1 MEGTEALNFGL
12 IGRNIEYSFSRAF
25 FKEKFEHLNLP
36 HYYQNFDLQSLE
48 ELDKVW
54 KTKNLK
60 GCNVTIPYKQEIIA
74 HLDLLS
80 PEAAEIG
87 AVNCIKIEDNKR
99 VGYNTDAYG
108 FSTSFKPLLSTK
120 DRNAIVLGA
129 NGGAA
134 KAVIYALES
143 MEIRVTKIGR
153 ESNDKID
160 FTYDELDEELIKGHE
175 IIINCTPLGTHPNV
189 EQKPNFPYHHLN
201 SKHYLF
207 DLVYRPEKTA
217 FLKEGEAR
225 GGRICNGSLML
236 KWQAEKS
243 WEIWNSL

>member
-1 MEGTEALNFGL
+1 
-12 IGRNIEYSFSRAF
+12 
-25 FKEKFEHLNLP
+25 
-36 HYYQNFDLQSLE
+36 
-48 ELDKVW
+48 
-54 KTKNLK
+54 
-60 GCNVTIPYKQEIIA
+60 
-74 HLDLLS
+74 
-80 PEAAEIG
+80 PEATEIG
-87 AVNCIKIEDNKR
+87 AVNCIHIENNKR

-108 FSTSFKPLLSTK
+108 FSTSFKPLLSAE
-120 DRNAIVLGA
+120 DQNAIVLGA

-153 ESNDKID
+153 RSNDEID
-160 FTYDELDEELIKGHE
+160 FTYDELDEELIEGHQ

-189 EQKPNFPYHHLN
+189 DQKPNIPYHHLN

-225 GGRICNGSLML
+225 GSRICNGAMML

>member
-36 HYYQNFDLQSLE
+36 HHYQNYDLQSLE
-48 ELDKVW
+48 DLEKVW
-54 KTKNLK
+54 ETKNLK

-74 HLDLLS
+74 HLDSLS
-80 PEAAEIG
+80 PEATKIG
-87 AVNCIKIEDNKR
+87 AVNCIHIENNKR

-108 FSTSFKPLLSTK
+108 FSTSFKPLLRSE
-120 DRNAIVLGA
+120 DQNAIVLGA

-143 MEIRVTKIGR
+143 MEIKVTKIGR
-153 ESNDKID
+153 QSNDEID
-160 FTYDELDEELIKGHE
+160 FTYNELDKVLIEGHQ
-175 IIINCTPLGTHPNV
+175 IIINCTPLGTHPKV
-189 EQKPNFPYHHLN
+189 DQKPNITYDHLN

-225 GGRICNGSLML
+225 GTRICNGSMML

>member
-12 IGRNIEYSFSRAF
+12 IGRSIEYSFSRAF

-36 HYYQNFDLQSLE
+36 HHYQNFDLQSLE

-60 GCNVTIPYKQEIIA
+60 GGNVTIPYKQEIIA

-87 AVNCIKIEDNKR
+87 AVNCIHIEDNKR

-108 FSTSFKPLLSTK
+108 FLTSFKPLLSTK
-120 DRNAIVLGA
+120 DQNAIVLGA

-153 ESNDKID
+153 RSNDEID
-160 FTYDELDEELIKGHE
+160 FTYDELDEELIESHQ

-189 EQKPNFPYHHLN
+189 NQKPNIPYHHLN
-201 SKHYLF
+201 YKHYLF

-225 GGRICNGSLML
+225 GSRICNGSMML

>member
-1 MEGTEALNFGL
+1 MEGTEAFNFGL
-12 IGRNIEYSFSRAF
+12 IGRNIEYSFSRTF

-36 HYYQNFDLQSLE
+36 HHYQNFDLQSLE

-54 KTKNLK
+54 KTKSLK

-74 HLDLLS
+74 HLDILS

-87 AVNCIKIEDNKR
+87 AVNCIHIEDNKR
-99 VGYNTDAYG
+99 VGHNTDVYG
-108 FSTSFKPLLSTK
+108 FSTSFRPLLSAE
-120 DRNAIVLGA
+120 DQNAIVLGA
-129 NGGAA
+129 SGGAA

-143 MEIRVTKIGR
+143 MQIRVTKIGR
-153 ESNDKID
+153 QSSDEID
-160 FTYDELDEELIKGHE
+160 YTYDQLGEKLVEGHE

-189 EQKPNFPYHHLN
+189 DQKPNFPYHHLKA
-201 SKHYLF
+201 KHYLF

-217 FLKEGEAR
+217 FLKEGEAK
-225 GGRICNGSLML
+225 GSRICNGSMML